1 MRIVL
6 MIVAVLLMVSCTSDG
21 GQTKKMTAAE
31 YAQAV
36 CFEEELSDD
45 ATWGNF
51 ANLLEGAIET
61 YKELNPPS
69 ELQEYHKAADALAK
83 AALKVAK
90 DKPRDD
96 VMNAFEM
103 MGEADLMVLGMAV
116 GTIQE
121 GLSPDNQTIL
131 EAAGCD

>member
-6 MIVAVLLMVSCTSDG
+6 MVVAILSMVACASDG
-21 GQTKKMTAAE
+21 GQTKKMTATE
-31 YAQAV
+31 YAQAA
-36 CFEEELSDD
+36 CFEDELSDD

-51 ANLLEGAIET
+51 ANVLEEAVET

-69 ELQEYHKAADALAK
+69 ELGEYHKAADALAK
-83 AALKVAK
+83 AALKVAR

-96 VMNAFEM
+96 VMNPFEM
-103 MGEADLMVLGMAV
+103 IGEADLMVLGMAV

-121 GLSPDNQTIL
+121 GLSPDNQKIL